1 MSGGHFHVHGPHD
14 HAVEH
19 AAQGGGHGE
28 KHGEGGD
35 NFVARIAV
43 TTAILSTL
51 GAVGGYEAGHTQNA
65 ALLYKNEAAIQK
77 TAASNQWNYYQAKC
91 NKQNLA
97 ELSVTLTKG
106 EDRDRF
112 KQEIE
117 RYKQEKKEIKADA
130 DKLEATAKEADK
142 KSEKEMQVHGRWA
155 LSTTLL
161 QISIALSAIALQTR
175 KKWLLYGV
183 FGAAGIG
190 IAFGVMGFLHI

>member
-19 AAQGGGHGE
+19 ASHGGGHGE
-28 KHGEGGD
+28 GEGD
-35 NFVARIAV
+35 SFVSRIAV

-51 GAVGGYEAGHTQNA
+51 GALGGYEAGHTQNA
-65 ALLYKNEAAIQK
+65 ALLFKNEAAIQK
-77 TAASNQWNYYQAKC
+77 TAASNQWNYYQAKS

-106 EDRDRF
+106 DERERF
-112 KQEIE
+112 KQELE
-117 RYKQEKKEIKADA
+117 RYKKEKVDIKADA
-130 DKLEATAKEADK
+130 EKLEAAAKEADK
-142 KSEKEMQVHGRWA
+142 KSEMEMHVHGRWA

-161 QISIALSAIALQTR
+161 QVAIALSAIALLTR

-190 IAFGVMGFLHI
+190 VAFGAMGFMHM

>member
-14 HAVEH
+14 HAIEH
-19 AAQGGGHGE
+19 AAQGGDHG
-28 KHGEGGD
+28 GGD
-35 NFVARIAV
+35 SFVSRIAV

-77 TAASNQWNYYQAKC
+77 TAASNQWSYYQAKS

-97 ELSVTLTKG
+97 ELSVTLTRG
-106 EDRDRF
+106 EDRERF

-117 RYKQEKKEIKADA
+117 RYKKEKSDIKADA
-130 DKLEATAKEADK
+130 EKFEAAARDADK
-142 KSEKEMQVHGRWA
+142 KSDMEMHVHGRWA

-161 QISIALSAIALQTR
+161 QVSIALSAIALLTR

-190 IAFGVMGFLHI
+190 VAFGAMGFLHM

>member
-14 HAVEH
+14 HAIEH
-19 AAQGGGHGE
+19 AAQGGDHGG
-28 KHGEGGD
+28 KHGEGD
-35 NFVARIAV
+35 NFVSRIAV

-65 ALLYKNEAAIQK
+65 ALLFKNEAAIQK
-77 TAASNQWNYYQAKC
+77 TAASNQWNYYQAKS

-97 ELSVTLTKG
+97 ELSVTLTRG
-106 EDRDRF
+106 EDRERF
-112 KQEIE
+112 KQEID
-117 RYKQEKKEIKADA
+117 RYKKEKSDIKADA
-130 DKLEATAKEADK
+130 EKLEASAREADK

-161 QISIALSAIALQTR
+161 QISIALSAIALLTR

-183 FGAAGIG
+183 FGAAGICVV
-190 IAFGVMGFLHI
+190 FGVMGLLHI